1 MGGDKKSLTLDQ
13 VLVLLKRPELINDLK
28 LEAQRQGNID
38 KFLDLSRLGRL
49 SRRHTIKELTP
60 AR

>member
-1 MGGDKKSLTLDQ
+1 MGGETNRLTLDQ

-28 LEAQRQGNID
+28 LKAQREGNVD
-38 KFLDLSRLGRL
+38 KFLDLSRLARI

-60 AR
+60 TG